1 MKIPLIIAL
10 CAGLIVSGDAWAA
23 ETNFKQQASGASHP
37 TMIDTNGDGFFASA
51 VSFQVK
57 GKFGK
62 ATLLGIAEFTDF
74 MPYGVSGCE
83 LRAELVQE
91 SFVETFKDGSMLFF
105 VATSGFNC
113 LNLAT
118 FEAGGEFVGTIT
130 GGTGRF
136 AGATGTWT
144 TEFEAFVVSQ
154 FVNAFTATTTGK
166 IDVPK
171 GRKH

>member
-1 MKIPLIIAL
+1 MKMPLIIAL
-10 CAGLIVSGDAWAA
+10 CAGLIVSADAWTA

-37 TMIDTNGDGFFASA
+37 TMIDTNGDGVFANA

-62 ATLLGIAEFTDF
+62 ATLLGFAEFTDF
-74 MPYGVSGCE
+74 MPYGVPGCD

-91 SFVETFKDGSMLFF
+91 SFVETFTDGSMLFF

-113 LNLAT
+113 LDLAT
-118 FEAGGEFVGTIT
+118 FAAGGEFVGTIT

-136 AGATGTWT
+136 AGATGSWT
-144 TEFEAFVVSQ
+144 IEFEAFVVSQ
-154 FVNAFTATTTGK
+154 FVNAFTATTRGT
-166 IDVPK
+166 IEVP
-171 GRKH
+171 